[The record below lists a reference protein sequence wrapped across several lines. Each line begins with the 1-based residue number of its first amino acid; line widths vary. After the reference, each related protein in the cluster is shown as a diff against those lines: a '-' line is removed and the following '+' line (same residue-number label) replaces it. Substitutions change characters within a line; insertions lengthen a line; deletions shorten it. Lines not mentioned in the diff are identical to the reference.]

1 MKLVENTIFSGILL
15 PPAKGN
21 VKEDKEKAGNEDSE
35 KPVST
40 LLGEPGE
47 AVSPKALRFARELRQ
62 KRKSCP
68 LCTVVQQELEKGNE
82 MPVEEWIYLEHL
94 RSAHSVVP

>member
-1 MKLVENTIFSGILL
+1 MKQLQNTAFNGIVLRSAEGDTKENEEER
-15 PPAKGN
+15 A
-21 VKEDKEKAGNEDSE
+21 NEGLE
-35 KPVST
+35 EAVSN
-40 LLGEPGE
+40 LIGGPQE

-82 MPVEEWIYLEHL
+82 MPVEERIYLEHL
-94 RSAHSVVP
+94 RAAHSVVP